1 MYKTTVLFFLV
12 IIVAL
17 SATQSCSKD
26 KTQTPNT
33 LVCDS
38 TKTYS
43 YTADVKPIF
52 DVHCA
57 SIACHSSIVQ
67 ASGINLSDYTNS
79 KEFTQNSKVLCVM
92 NHTCSPVMPQGAPK
106 LSDSLIRVVECW
118 AAKGFQN

>member
-26 KTQTPNT
+26 KTQNPNT
-33 LVCDS
+33 LICDS
-38 TKTYS
+38 TKTFT

-52 DVHCA
+52 DVNCA
-57 SIACHSSIVQ
+57 TFACHDNLIKSD
-67 ASGINLSDYTNS
+67 GINLSDYTNS
-79 KEFTQNSKVLCVM
+79 KQFTETREVICAMKHACK
-92 NHTCSPVMPQGAPK
+92 PMPQGAPK
-106 LSDSLIRVVECW
+106 LSDSLINVIECW